1 MNTVNALHHQAM
13 EFVDQAM
20 LEQRAGNQESA
31 IKLFERATEYELAAI
46 DSMSEPAEPTYSV
59 LHRSAASMAMNANQ
73 LRQAERIINK
83 ALAQNPHPEI
93 ADEMREL
100 LERIY
105 FQWNLERNS
114 ATMARGCLELSL
126 AGPSVGY
133 GIVHSKE
140 LIRRINSTIEMITRT
155 AERTLKIP
163 FRESGQANKDVR
175 EYYQPWISALRAGSF
190 GVVINFISTKGQ
202 MSFPEMVGV
211 SEVIDEFMTLMEFL
225 DKSGISEIQER
236 IPDQAYLTNFLS
248 LAKKVAPDGKEI
260 QKVGFT
266 SIGDHGHRSVI
277 ISKVASDLP
286 LPPPTE
292 PAFIEPEPVE
302 ILGTLRFADA
312 TSNDHNNIKIV
323 DGNGKS
329 HNIRVLPGMM
339 DDIVRPMWGRLVTV
353 NGVRAGTVIEL
364 QEVKEAEE
372 LEA

>member
-1 MNTVNALHHQAM
+1 M

-31 IKLFERATEYELAAI
+31 IKLFEQATEYELAAI
-46 DSMSEPAEPTYSV
+46 ESMAEPVEPTYSV

-105 FQWNLERNS
+105 FQWSLERNS
-114 ATMARGCLELSL
+114 ATISHGSLELSL

-140 LIRRINSTIEMITRT
+140 LFGRIDSAIKMITRT

-163 FRESGQANKDVR
+163 FRESGQVNKDVR

-225 DKSGISEIQER
+225 DKSEISEIQER
-236 IPDQAYLTNFLS
+236 ISDQAYLTNFLS

-260 QKVGFT
+260 QKVGLT

-286 LPPPTE
+286 LPPPME